1 MHADYCTKDVPKGD
15 GSVRGMFMVTKCHDC
30 QF

>member
-15 GSVRGMFMVTKCHDC
+15 GKCQRHVMVTKCHDC